1 MSRKID
7 GRVHFTTFLLKA
19 ENTFIR
25 KYFDNQTQIFIHK
38 YISVSRAFVQRNIRQ
53 VWHKTTYHLKKQKN
67 KKHQRRKK
75 VAKEC
80 QKGKREDTPVLLP
93 EGRSDRERE
102 KRGCTGAEA
111 EQSFEGDMLRDYTYR
126 YNTLQSEQRQS
137 SSRREKTE
145 DRDWSSAKRKT
156 MLGRVS
162 MLAAQRNF
170 TGSPRH
176 SNHM

>member
-1 MSRKID
+1 MSCKID
-7 GRVHFTTFLLKA
+7 SRVHFTTFLLKA
-19 ENTFIR
+19 GNTFFR
-25 KYFDNQTQIFIHK
+25 KYFDNQTQSFILK
-38 YISVSRAFVQRNIRQ
+38 YNSVSQAFVQWNIRQ
-53 VWHKTTYHLKKQKN
+53 VWHETTYHLKKKQNTQTN
-67 KKHQRRKK
+67 KKK

-80 QKGKREDTPVLLP
+80 QKGKRKDTPVLLP

-102 KRGCTGAEA
+102 KRGRTGAEE